1 MWTSLGLNQGPP
13 DYEDGFPEFEA
24 MVDGKF
30 IVQNGE
36 RMFNEKVYLWPLPN
50 DDVQI
55 MNGILKQNPGY

>member
-1 MWTSLGLNQGPP
+1 
-13 DYEDGFPEFEA
+13 